1 MDLVISNIDINR
13 WFFKHPKKKT
23 MKKKLLPFFVV
34 IIFGIVF
41 IVFYKGLDDTN
52 IYTPDLNVQRDV
64 PIFNTKDFYSEKAL
78 KSSDIF
84 EFDKTYLLNI
94 WSSWCVPCRQEHP
107 LLMTLKQNDKI
118 DIIGLNYKDNKKNA
132 VKFLQE
138 LGNPYEKI
146 FIDLDGTQAIE
157 WGAYGVPE
165 SFLIYNNEIIK
176 KYIGP
181 LNEDLISE
189 IKYLIK

>member
-13 WFFKHPKKKT
+13 WFFKHSEKKT
-23 MKKKLLPFFVV
+23 MKKKLLPFFVA
-34 IIFGIVF
+34 IIFGIIF
-41 IVFYKGLDDTN
+41 IVFYKGLEDTN
-52 IYTPDLNVQRDV
+52 IYTPDLNVQKDI
-64 PIFNTKDFYSEKAL
+64 PIFNSKDFYSEKVL

-146 FIDLDGTQAIE
+146 FIDLDGTKAIE

>member
-41 IVFYKGLDDTN
+41 IVFYKGLEDTN
-52 IYTPDLNVQRDV
+52 IYTPDLYVQKDI
-64 PIFNTKDFYSEKAL
+64 PIFNSKDFYSEKVL

-165 SFLIYNNEIIK
+165 SFLINNNEIIK

>member
-1 MDLVISNIDINR
+1 
-13 WFFKHPKKKT
+13 

-52 IYTPDLNVQRDV
+52 IYTPDLNVKKDI
-64 PIFNTKDFYSEKAL
+64 PIFNSKDFYSEKVL

>member
-1 MDLVISNIDINR
+1 
-13 WFFKHPKKKT
+13 

-41 IVFYKGLDDTN
+41 IVFYKGLEDTN

-107 LLMTLKQNDKI
+107 LLMTLKQ
-118 DIIGLNYKDNKKNA
+118 
-132 VKFLQE
+132 
-138 LGNPYEKI
+138 
-146 FIDLDGTQAIE
+146 
-157 WGAYGVPE
+157 
-165 SFLIYNNEIIK
+165 
-176 KYIGP
+176 P
-181 LNEDLISE
+181 L
-189 IKYLIK
+189 

>member
-1 MDLVISNIDINR
+1 
-13 WFFKHPKKKT
+13 

-41 IVFYKGLDDTN
+41 IVFYKGLEDTN
-52 IYTPDLNVQRDV
+52 IYTPDLNVQKDI
-64 PIFNTKDFYSEKAL
+64 PIFHSKDFFSEKVL

-107 LLMTLKQNDKI
+107 LLMTLKQNNKI

-132 VKFLQE
+132 VNFLQE

-146 FIDLDGTQAIE
+146 FIDLEGTQAIE
-157 WGAYGVPE
+157 WGAFGVPE

-176 KYIGP
+176 KYVGP

-189 IKYLIK
+189 IKHLIK